1 MVVGEIMTRYIVR
14 VSYDESAFQAAELMR
29 RNKIGVLPVVRGTSV
44 VGMVT
49 DRDIVT
55 RCIAQ
60 GRTPIETAVDRI
72 MSQPAVCVEAVTPIP
87 EAMALMAKH
96 KVKRLPVTQSGAL
109 TGMVSLSDLTGAM
122 PPNTIAETYQNIFA
136 GGQADTGSSF
146 LDTLFT

>member
-96 KVKRLPVTQSGAL
+96 KVKRLPGTQSDTL
-109 TGMVSLSDLTGAM
+109 TRKISLTKFTESI
-122 PPNTIAETYQNIFA
+122 PPNTRT
-136 GGQADTGSSF
+136 
-146 LDTLFT
+146 